1 MSTLLERRALGTFNI
16 DPLAVAEKITGV
28 SDSKANLGLAFIFLH
43 ERAALRKMMFG
54 ELGDTYS
61 NIAWDD
67 FENIVEGLG
76 FENIFSKRVRYSPG
90 NAGETIFPKKIIA
103 AHRAKKLLLV
113 ASSWIWLDDKS
124 ETLNGVR
131 VYGTIKT
138 KNPNDNIYD
147 LIKDIPIQ
155 LNAAK
160 PDDEWE
166 VEVDGRNGLVTLLKA
181 IEESGCQF
189 VDWHDYNDDGRLIY
203 LGNYEVE
210 ANASF
215 GTVAGLD
222 LLRKKK
228 KEFLEGCPP
237 WGKRFYIRRGII

>member
-1 MSTLLERRALGTFNI
+1 MSTQLERRALGTFNI
-16 DPLAVAEKITGV
+16 DPLAIAEKITGV
-28 SDSKANLGLAFIFLH
+28 SDSEANSGLAFIFLH

-61 NIAWDD
+61 SIAWDE
-67 FENIVEGLG
+67 FEDIVEGFG
-76 FENIFSKRVRYSPG
+76 FENIFSKRVQYSPT
-90 NAGETIFPKKIIA
+90 NARETVFPKKIIA

-124 ETLNGVR
+124 ETLNDVR

-138 KNPNDNIYD
+138 KNSNENIYD
-147 LIKDIPIQ
+147 LIKDIPMQ

-166 VEVDGRNGLVTLLKA
+166 VEVGGRNGLVTILKA

-189 VDWHDYNDDGRLIY
+189 VDWHDYNDDGRLID
-203 LGNYEVE
+203 LGDYEVE

-228 KEFLEGCPP
+228 KEFLEGCPL
-237 WGKRFYIRRGII
+237 WVREFILGGE